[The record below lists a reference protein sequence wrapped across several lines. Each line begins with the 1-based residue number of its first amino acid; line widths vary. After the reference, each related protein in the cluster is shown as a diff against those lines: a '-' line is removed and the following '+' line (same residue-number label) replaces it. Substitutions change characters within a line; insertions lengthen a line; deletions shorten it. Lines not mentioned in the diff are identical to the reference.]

1 MVEVVVALEVVVL
14 ELLFE
19 VEDAMRDEELDVEV
33 DTLVGALD
41 AVVETVELADVGVVV
56 VVVREELLLAEDVV
70 EGASTE
76 LVCDDDVLRA
86 P

>member
-76 LVCDDDVLRA
+76 LV
-86 P
+86 